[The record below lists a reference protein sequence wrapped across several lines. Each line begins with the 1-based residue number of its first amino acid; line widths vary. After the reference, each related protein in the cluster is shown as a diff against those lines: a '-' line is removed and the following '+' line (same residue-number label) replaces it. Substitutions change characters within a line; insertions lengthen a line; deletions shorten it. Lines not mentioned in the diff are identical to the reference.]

1 MLTIFFQKKKK
12 NVLSMIRKI
21 KIYAEKTLLVPIA
34 LKKESSLVLHF
45 DGTLI
50 GLELNIYMYS

>member
-50 GLELNIYMYS
+50 GLELNI